1 MKTDID
7 ILVRICEL
15 ENKILEYKKIG
26 YEPTWSKY
34 PEQIQIETLKWVLN
48 EKSN

>member
-15 ENKILEYKKIG
+15 ENKILEYKKMG

-34 PEQIQIETLKWVLN
+34 PEQIQIEILKWIL
-48 EKSN
+48 E

>member
-34 PEQIQIETLKWVLN
+34 PEQIQIEILKWIL
-48 EKSN
+48 E

>member
-15 ENKILEYKKIG
+15 ENKISHYKKIG
-26 YEPTWSKY
+26 YEPTWTKY
-34 PEQIQIETLKWVLN
+34 PEQIQIETLKWIL
-48 EKSN
+48 E